1 MYYFCNKYFAF
12 DFKKINIST
21 DHKKYAIILYAL
33 LLLVHIN
40 EAHR

>member
-21 DHKKYAIILYAL
+21 DHKKYAIICTTFACSYK
-33 LLLVHIN
+33 
-40 EAHR
+40 